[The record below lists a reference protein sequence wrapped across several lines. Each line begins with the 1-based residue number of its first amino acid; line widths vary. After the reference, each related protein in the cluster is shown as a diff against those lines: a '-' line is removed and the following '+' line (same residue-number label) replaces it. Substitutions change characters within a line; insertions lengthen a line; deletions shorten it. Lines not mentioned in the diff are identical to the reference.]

1 MKDFRR
7 AAKRLLERQVV
18 VDTANQSYEGRL
30 RAVERDYITLCV
42 MSCDQKY
49 SDQIIIRIAEIVA
62 LSTL

>member
-18 VDTANQSYEGRL
+18 VDTTNNTYEGRL

-42 MSCDQKY
+42 MSYHSKHM
-49 SDQIIIRIAEIVA
+49 DQILIRIEEIVA

>member
-18 VDTANQSYEGRL
+18 VDTTNNTYEGRL

-42 MSCDQKY
+42 MSY
-49 SDQIIIRIAEIVA
+49 HNNHMDQILIRIEEIVA